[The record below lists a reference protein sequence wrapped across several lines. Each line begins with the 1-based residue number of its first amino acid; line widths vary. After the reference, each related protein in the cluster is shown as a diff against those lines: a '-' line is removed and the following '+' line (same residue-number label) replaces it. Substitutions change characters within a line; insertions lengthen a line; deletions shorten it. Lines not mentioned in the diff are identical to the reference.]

1 MKVIVKMNNNKE
13 EHDEA
18 IREAIYKALTEYK
31 CQKCGEVNF
40 IPFGINMEFLMDF
53 YKCRFCG
60 YQN

>member
-1 MKVIVKMNNNKE
+1 MNNNKE